1 VTTEPTRPI
10 PVARRRRGWVALL
23 LVVGLLGLVLL
34 ALDRAADL
42 VSERAVARAVQQQQG
57 LTRPPTV
64 SISGF
69 PFLTQ
74 AVAGRFEQVDLTAV
88 GVPAGTGLTVD
99 QVQVRLA
106 GVQARGSDLLAGR
119 TDGLTAD
126 RLTIRAVV
134 GYRSIDEVVADRLA
148 SDQLVVR
155 FGAGGNGRLA
165 VRGTIGSQLGDLS
178 VQGLMRVQLVDGG
191 VRLRLDPGSVR
202 GLPAA
207 AFDLLGPLLNLT
219 IESPNLV
226 SGVRPTGL
234 AVGPDGITLTA
245 VGTNVLL
252 SSLA

>member
-1 VTTEPTRPI
+1 MTEPTRPI
-10 PVARRRRGWVALL
+10 PVTRRRGRAALL

-42 VSERAVARAVQQQQG
+42 VSERAVARAVQQQQR
-57 LTRPPTV
+57 LSRPPTV

-74 AVAGRFEQVDLTAV
+74 VVSGRLEQVDLTAI
-88 GVPAGTGLTVD
+88 GVPAAAGLTVD

-106 GVQARGSDLLAGR
+106 GVDVRGSDLIAGR

-126 RLTIRAVV
+126 RMTVRAVV
-134 GYRSIDEVVADRLA
+134 GYPRIDDVVANRLR
-148 SDQLVVR
+148 SDQLVLR

-165 VRGTIGSQLGDLS
+165 VRGTIVSPQGELS
-178 VQGLMRVQLVDGG
+178 VQGLVQVELVDGG
-191 VRLRLDPGSVR
+191 VRLRLDPGSVQ

-207 AFDLLGPLLNLT
+207 ALGLLGPLLDLT
-219 IESPNLV
+219 IEGPDQVNGL
-226 SGVRPTGL
+226 RPTGL
-234 AVGPDGITLTA
+234 RVGPDGIILTA
-245 VGTNVLL
+245 AGTNVLL